1 MFDTGVML
9 TVNDVE
15 GIRRSAAM
23 APLSSD
29 EAFRILEACDQ
40 LLRERRIVA
49 VLADLPAS
57 WGQVRK
63 VLNELQA
70 IVGVKLNGCNPQVGH
85 PKVAL
90 GNQPCKAPS
99 IEP

>member
-1 MFDTGVML
+1 ML

-23 APLSSD
+23 AALSSD
-29 EAFRILEACDQ
+29 EAFRVLEACDQ
-40 LLRERRIVA
+40 LLRERARIAA

-70 IVGVKLNGCNPQVGH
+70 IVG
-85 PKVAL
+85 
-90 GNQPCKAPS
+90 
-99 IEP
+99 

>member
-1 MFDTGVML
+1 ML
-9 TVNDVE
+9 TVTDVDA
-15 GIRRSAAM
+15 IRRSAAM

-29 EAFRILEACDQ
+29 EAFRVLEACDQ
-40 LLRERRIVA
+40 LLRERAWIAV

-70 IVGVKLNGCNPQVGH
+70 IVG
-85 PKVAL
+85 
-90 GNQPCKAPS
+90 
-99 IEP
+99 